1 MSDSKKHEQNLALLK
16 RVTGAALRA
25 MAGRSDVGISYGGGD
40 PDLRGNRVRLPSV
53 SARPAVDDVS
63 RLRGAADTAALL
75 LRYHD
80 DAMHRRRLP
89 ASQPGRAIFDALEQV
104 RVQGLGTRRLAGVG
118 VNLDALLDHTCRN
131 KGYAKVHGRDEALAA
146 DAISLLVR
154 ERLTGLK
161 TPAMAAPLVDPW
173 RPFLQEKGGPW
184 LRRLSETIG
193 DQAAFGEAAAH
204 LIHALG
210 LLDQD
215 DPSLEGDSDD
225 EGEREEDE
233 KQADQQ
239 KETRGEAGTTSIS
252 TSISRGSEGDDQGGE
267 PDEAMGEDYQPG
279 EGGTSPAGPTS
290 RRPNRPDPARST
302 QPAYRAYTVQYDEVV
317 EASALCDAD
326 ELTRLREQLDQQ
338 LANLEGVVAR
348 LANRLQRRLMA
359 KQTRAWQFDLDEGL
373 LDAGRLARVV
383 VDPFHPLSFKQ
394 EKETEFRDTVVSL
407 LIDNSGSMRGRP
419 ISVAAMSA
427 DILARTLERCG
438 VKVEIL
444 GFTTRAWKG
453 GQSRERWVAEGRPKQ
468 PGRLN
473 DLRHII
479 YKAADLP
486 WRRARRN
493 LGLMLREGLLKEN
506 IDGEALVWAHERLMG
521 RSEQRR
527 VLMVISDGAPVDDAT
542 LSANPGNYLERHL
555 RDVID
560 WIETRSPVEL
570 TAIGI
575 GHDVTRYYRRAVTL
589 VDAEELGG
597 TMMQNLAELFEE
609 NDAPS
614 RSAMRNR
621 GKGRPPSR
629 RRAS

>member
-1 MSDSKKHEQNLALLK
+1 MSDTKKQEQNQALLK
-16 RVTGAALRA
+16 RVTAAALRA
-25 MAGRSDVGISYGGGD
+25 MAGRPDVGISFGGGEA
-40 PDLRGNRVRLPSV
+40 DLRGNRVRLPSI
-53 SARPAVDDVS
+53 SARPAGPDVA

-80 DAMHRRRLP
+80 DALHRRRMP

-104 RVQGLGTRRLAGVG
+104 RVQGIGSRRLTGVG
-118 VNLDALLDHTCRN
+118 VNLEALVDHTCRA
-131 KGYAKVHGRDEALAA
+131 KGYARVQGRDEALAA

-154 ERLTGLK
+154 ERLTGIK
-161 TPAMAAPLVDPW
+161 PPALAAPLVDPW
-173 RPFLQEKGGPW
+173 RPFLQERGGAL
-184 LRRLSETIG
+184 LRRLAETMG
-193 DQAAFGEAAAH
+193 DQAAFAETSAK

-215 DPSLEGDSDD
+215 DPSLESDADEDGD
-225 EGEREEDE
+225 REEE
-233 KQADQQ
+233 EQTSERQLEA
-239 KETRGEAGTTSIS
+239 RGDAGS
-252 TSISRGSEGDDQGGE
+252 TSISSTVARGSEGEDQGGQ
-267 PDEAMGEDYQPG
+267 PDEAMGEEYQPG

-290 RRPNRPDPARST
+290 RRPNRPEAPRTA
-302 QPAYRAYTVQYDEVV
+302 QPAYRAFTSQYDEVV
-317 EASALCDAD
+317 EASSLCDAD

-338 LANLEGVVAR
+338 LSNLEGVVAR

-359 KQTRAWQFDLDEGL
+359 KQTRAWQFDMDEGL
-373 LDAGRLARVV
+373 LDAGRLARVI

-394 EKETEFRDTVVSL
+394 EKATEFRDTVVTL

-453 GQSRERWVAEGRPKQ
+453 GQARERWVADGRPKL

-479 YKAADLP
+479 YKSADMP

-506 IDGEALVWAHERLMG
+506 IDGEALLWAHERLMG
-521 RSEQRR
+521 RPEQRR
-527 VLMVISDGAPVDDAT
+527 VLMAISDGAPVDDAT

-555 RDVID
+555 RDVIE

-570 TAIGI
+570 MAIGI

-609 NDAPS
+609 GSSRHPALQPS
-614 RSAMRNR
+614 R
-621 GKGRPPSR
+621 GGGRPTSR